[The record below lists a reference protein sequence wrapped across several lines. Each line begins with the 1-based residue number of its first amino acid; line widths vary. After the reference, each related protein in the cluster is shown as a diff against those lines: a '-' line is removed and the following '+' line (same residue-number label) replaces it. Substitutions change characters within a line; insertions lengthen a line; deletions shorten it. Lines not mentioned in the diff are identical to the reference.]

1 MSLLIYSPRC
11 KHSMDVIEY
20 INKHQQLKQLVN
32 YHNVN
37 TQGIPPNYRNK
48 INRVPTYMNKPKMT
62 EWSAKAPSLPNFT
75 PNTFQTCFSTKSI
88 KGYEDNTKN
97 TIAAYTET

>member
-37 TQGIPPNYRNK
+37 TKDIQQNNK
-48 INRVPTYMNKPKMT
+48 KK
-62 EWSAKAPSLPNFT
+62 EKA
-75 PNTFQTCFSTKSI
+75 
-88 KGYEDNTKN
+88 
-97 TIAAYTET
+97 